1 MRGDASSLRRLR
13 RRLALMSNDSKK
25 RIGFHDEKPITTR
38 GLLGLWRFPVELAG
52 NLKPEV
58 TRALPT

>member
-25 RIGFHDEKPITTR
+25 RIGFQDENPITTM
-38 GLLGLWRFPVELAG
+38 GLMGLWRFPVEW
-52 NLKPEV
+52 
-58 TRALPT
+58 RAISSPR